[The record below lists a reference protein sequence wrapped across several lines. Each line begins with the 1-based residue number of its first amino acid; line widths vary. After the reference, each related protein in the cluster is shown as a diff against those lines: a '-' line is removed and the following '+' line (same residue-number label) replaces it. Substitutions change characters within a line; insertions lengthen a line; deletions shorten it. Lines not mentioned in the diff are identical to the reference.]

1 MIKRIKIENFVLVES
16 QVIEFDEQINVL
28 TGDTG
33 SGKSVIINSI
43 RFGLGTRANSDM
55 FLDKTKSITVTLNI
69 DLTPELAKRLESE
82 QIDFDD
88 EVEVM
93 RSISPSGKN
102 KIRINGELVNLSTL
116 QTIFEDLITIYSQ
129 YSVAKFKNE
138 NSYLQII
145 DSQLDE
151 DKLFT
156 EYNQL
161 YTDYLS
167 LKREHEQLQKQ
178 SLLKDERQELLEMRL
193 KDMRDVDSE
202 VDIDQLLI
210 EKKELDNQA
219 SNMRVNQEASSQFEI
234 ASNALNQLISTIELD
249 SHLELLNN
257 ALINVDEVSFEIAKA
272 SEPIDENRLNYIS
285 DYISMA
291 RRLARK
297 YNVELDKL
305 SQFKE
310 ELEAEYQ
317 TLDSIDS
324 DIVNCANKLE
334 RQKQATIKVATKI
347 SEKRASVIPNFVE
360 QVNSSLKQLSLVESD
375 FRVSLETSE
384 LSSTGIDT
392 CNFEVRMNEGGNYT
406 LIHKTASGGEIA
418 RFLLAVE
425 YVCSLNSASSF
436 IIFDE
441 IDTGVSGHVA
451 TEMAAM
457 MKAISN
463 NHKLLVVTHLAQVA
477 AISQNHFVIAKQTT
491 GAVTT
496 SSATLLNEEQ
506 KPNALAKMISG
517 SVTSEEAIA
526 HAKTLIEESRK

>member
-1 MIKRIKIENFVLVES
+1 MIRRLKIENFVLIES
-16 QVIEFDEQINVL
+16 QVIDFDKQINVL

-55 FLDKTKSITVTLNI
+55 FLDSTKNVTVTLNI
-69 DLTPELAKRLESE
+69 DLTPNLANRLEQH

-116 QTIFEDLITIYSQ
+116 QTIFEDLMTIYSQ

-145 DSQLDE
+145 DSQLNE
-151 DKLFT
+151 DKLFA
-156 EYNQL
+156 EYNDL
-161 YTDYLS
+161 YNEYLS

-193 KDMRDVDSE
+193 KDMRDIDGE
-202 VDIDQLLI
+202 IDIDLLLI
-210 EKKELDNQA
+210 EKKELDEQA

-234 ASNALNQLISTIELD
+234 ASNALNQLINTIELD

-305 SQFKE
+305 ADFKA

-317 TLDSIDS
+317 TLDSIDT
-324 DIVNCANKLE
+324 DILNCASKLE
-334 RQKQATIKVATKI
+334 KQKQLAVTAATKI
-347 SEKRASVIPNFVE
+347 SSARAAVIPSFVK
-360 QVNSSLKQLSLVESD
+360 QVNTSLKQLSLVESD
-375 FRVSLETSE
+375 FRVTLENCE

-425 YVCSLNSASSF
+425 YVCSLNSPSSF

-457 MKAISN
+457 MKAISKS
-463 NHKLLVVTHLAQVA
+463 HKLLIVTHLAQVA
-477 AISQNHFVIAKQTT
+477 AISENHFVIAKETT

-496 SSATLLNEEQ
+496 SSATRLEEDQ

-517 SVTSEEAIA
+517 SVTSDEAIA
-526 HAKTLIEESRK
+526 HAKTLIEESRN